1 MAYPSLSFFPSLSAC
16 CWLVPCTRHISC
28 HVGQCS
34 VMTVI
39 IGLIDAHLLA
49 VLAHFTALPAAFFF
63 CPSFPLLFSHLSVRP
78 HWEKSQ
84 SKKSSVFLQIEAHAK
99 KSWLLFS
106 CFLLF
111 NFVSF
116 FFFFFCALHI
126 TASIGLSLHNV
137 SQFSCFSVSMSQC
150 LVELAKMKGEGRGKR
165 EGKDEGTVGIHRRQ
179 MRSAY
184 GKDRCSVLGS
194 ILKRRRTM
202 FKDEEARGE
211 KLGYRT
217 TMGVKTCN
225 TNGRWTNF
233 PWQALLF

>member
-1 MAYPSLSFFPSLSAC
+1 MRKSHDFFSLAFYSL
-16 CWLVPCTRHISC
+16 I
-28 HVGQCS
+28 
-34 VMTVI
+34 
-39 IGLIDAHLLA
+39 
-49 VLAHFTALPAAFFF
+49 
-63 CPSFPLLFSHLSVRP
+63 LFH
-78 HWEKSQ
+78 
-84 SKKSSVFLQIEAHAK
+84 
-99 KSWLLFS
+99 
-106 CFLLF
+106 
-111 NFVSF
+111 

-202 FKDEEARGE
+202 FKDEEARGK

-217 TMGVKTCN
+217 TMGVKACN

-233 PWQALLF
+233 P